1 VAGVFGGGGEEMK
14 KRKKFFFEN
23 KNQKTFD
30 SFGAYCG
37 KDAPGSKSFLLLFF
51 KKEVLPS

>member
-30 SFGAYCG
+30 SFGPYCG